1 MAKGTDN
8 TDQTSILSIINT
20 GEQSFTSLDD
30 SEEIYLNGNVEWHK
44 KLSAKHAFS
53 SSANFEYDKSSA
65 NTFWDT
71 NRAISEGFVPLEPDD
86 IYRLELLRQTQK
98 RNASFIFKHYW
109 NINKFNLLHTTF
121 GNQYKAYQFVTD
133 DSQLLDD
140 GTVNDF
146 SSDGFGNDLNF
157 RWNDLYAG
165 MYYNARVGE
174 FEFHQ
179 SLFLHNYSWSLD
191 QANVIKKNKW
201 ALLPDVSIRRRSS
214 STGAFLRLD
223 SSLKSSFSDVA
234 RLAGNYYLQSYNSV
248 YIGNEDLENEL
259 SHYSSLTYSRSSLL
273 RGLYVL
279 GVISYEY
286 RINGI
291 TSSII
296 TKDQDRLTSPIRL
309 RAPNQ
314 NYNGTVIAK
323 KSTKNFKYS
332 LTTRLNS
339 SRSSQQINGAI
350 SEYKNTTGS
359 YRLSA
364 QTLHKKFPII
374 EVGFKQ
380 SLGNY
385 GSNNTTFN
393 FLTNEPFIS
402 LEYDFLKN
410 FIGSFD
416 YTHYNYQN
424 RSTDLSN
431 EFSIGNASLSY
442 GKENSAWDFKVSVQN
457 LFDVRF
463 KKQNSF
469 NVFVVSDQ
477 NTYVLPR
484 IAMFS
489 LIYKL

>member
-1 MAKGTDN
+1 M
-8 TDQTSILSIINT
+8 
-20 GEQSFTSLDD
+20 
-30 SEEIYLNGNVEWHK
+30 
-44 KLSAKHAFS
+44 
-53 SSANFEYDKSSA
+53 
-65 NTFWDT
+65 
-71 NRAISEGFVPLEPDD
+71 
-86 IYRLELLRQTQK
+86 
-98 RNASFIFKHYW
+98 
-109 NINKFNLLHTTF
+109 
-121 GNQYKAYQFVTD
+121 
-133 DSQLLDD
+133 
-140 GTVNDF
+140 
-146 SSDGFGNDLNF
+146 
-157 RWNDLYAG
+157 
-165 MYYNARVGE
+165 
-174 FEFHQ
+174 
-179 SLFLHNYSWSLD
+179 
-191 QANVIKKNKW
+191 
-201 ALLPDVSIRRRSS
+201 
-214 STGAFLRLD
+214 
-223 SSLKSSFSDVA
+223 
-234 RLAGNYYLQSYNSV
+234 
-248 YIGNEDLENEL
+248 
-259 SHYSSLTYSRSSLL
+259 
-273 RGLYVL
+273 YVL

-291 TSSII
+291 TSSIV
-296 TKDQDRLTSPIRL
+296 TEDQDRLTSPIRL

-314 NYNGTVIAK
+314 NLNGTVIAK

-332 LTTRLNS
+332 LMTRLNA

-364 QTLHKKFPII
+364 QTLHKEFPII

-393 FLTNEPFIS
+393 FLTNEPYIS
-402 LEYDFLKN
+402 FEYDFLRD

-416 YTHYNYQN
+416 YTHYSYRN

-463 KKQNSF
+463 KNQNSF

-484 IAMFS
+484 LAMFS